1 VKELDDVASRGED
14 YLTRQQ
20 RALAEAVVAGA
31 GDRSFRLAEHLAA
44 EGGVRRSD
52 ILAATSLFLAYR
64 AFRDGKTDEAKR
76 FMTRLREQDRDSIKL
91 VRHLVRLEAARAKGW
106 LPKAQYDEL
115 LSYAWREKRFDL
127 VLRAGKIESRD
138 VASTGSWAELER
150 KYNPLL
156 T

>member
-44 EGGVRRSD
+44 EGGVHRSD
-52 ILAATSLFLAYR
+52 ILAATALFLAYR
-64 AFRDGKTDEAKR
+64 AFRDGKAEEAQR
-76 FMTRLREQDRDSIKL
+76 FMARLREQDRDSVKL

-106 LPKAQYDEL
+106 LPKAQHEEL

-138 VASTGSWAELER
+138 VDSPGGWAAVER
-150 KYNPLL
+150 KYCPLL

>member
-1 VKELDDVASRGED
+1 MKELDDVASRGED

-20 RALAEAVVAGA
+20 RALAEAVVEGA
-31 GDRSFRLAEHLAA
+31 SDRSFRLAEHLAA

-52 ILAATSLFLAYR
+52 ILAATALFLAYR
-64 AFRDGKTDEAKR
+64 AFRDGRAEDVQR
-76 FMTRLREQDRDSIKL
+76 FLTRLREQDRDSVKL

-138 VASTGSWAELER
+138 VAATGGWAAVER
-150 KYNPLL
+150 DFCPLL

>member
-1 VKELDDVASRGED
+1 MKELDDAAAEGED

-31 GDRSFRLAEHLAA
+31 GERSFRLAAHLAA

-52 ILAATSLFLAYR
+52 ILAATALFLAYR
-64 AFRDGKTDEAKR
+64 AFRDGKAELVPG
-76 FMTRLREQDRDSIKL
+76 FLTRLREQDRDSVKL

-106 LPKAQYDEL
+106 LPRAQYEEL

-127 VLRAGKIESRD
+127 VLRAGRIEPRA
-138 VASTGSWAELER
+138 VEPVGGWAALER
-150 KYNPLL
+150 EHCPLL

>member
-52 ILAATSLFLAYR
+52 ILAATALFLAYR
-64 AFRDGKTDEAKR
+64 AFRDGKAEEAQR
-76 FMTRLREQDRDSIKL
+76 FMARLREQDRDSVKL

-106 LPKAQYDEL
+106 LPKAQYEEL

-138 VASTGSWAELER
+138 VDSPGGWAAVER
-150 KYNPLL
+150 KYCPLL